1 MNLSGERRSLRRYYT
16 SVFNANHADV
26 SWEVAM
32 YSLGVQDGEIQNVVF
47 CA

>member
-1 MNLSGERRSLRRYYT
+1 MNLSGGITPRF
-16 SVFNANHADV
+16 FNANHADV